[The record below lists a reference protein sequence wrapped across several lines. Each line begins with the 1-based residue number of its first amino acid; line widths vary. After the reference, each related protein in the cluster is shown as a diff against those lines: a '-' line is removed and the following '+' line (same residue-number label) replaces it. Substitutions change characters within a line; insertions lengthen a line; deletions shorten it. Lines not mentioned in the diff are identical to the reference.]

1 MMKRTTVG
9 AVMLLKDG
17 NGQYLWRPNS
27 QAGQPSLLLGYPV
40 REAEDMATVGAGAL
54 PIAFGDFRAGYTIVE
69 RLGMSTLVAPYSAK
83 PFVEF
88 YSRRPVGGART
99 HLQAIKAPKE
109 RAPQQG
115 PP

>member
-69 RLGMSTLVAPYSAK
+69 RLGMSRSEEHTS
-83 PFVEF
+83 E
-88 YSRRPVGGART
+88 
-99 HLQAIKAPKE
+99 LQSLMRISYAVFCLHKKIKHNSSSHT
-109 RAPQQG
+109 RS
-115 PP
+115 